1 MAIEFSTISQIQER
15 LANALILAVNA
26 GQLDTSKQI
35 DPNIRNSFALGLV
48 KSMSAGFDENNDNI
62 KEVLKQLF
70 PQTATDEYLEL
81 WASWFGITRKD
92 PVKAEGYAI
101 FTGTASTTIPNATTI
116 QKADGTQYE
125 TQASATISAQTIGIT
140 TLTRSGSTATA
151 TTTANHN
158 LATGVS
164 VVIAGASQTEYNITA
179 TINVIS
185 NTQFTYTISGT
196 PASPATG
203 TITAS
208 FTSAFVA
215 IKAIDY
221 GVNGNSAGG
230 SQLTL
235 ISPIVDVNDNCYLS
249 YDGLTLGLDAE
260 TDDQLRSRL
269 NERCANF
276 TAPFTA
282 SGLPVFIKERI
293 AGITRVWVQ
302 TATPSAGYVTIYF
315 TRDNDTNIIPTS
327 SQVNA
332 VKNAII
338 DVDNGIKPANTPDNY
353 VIVSSPTAVPIAITF
368 ATLSP
373 NTVAMKTA
381 ITTTLTDYFKSPS
394 INVGGDITLN
404 EINALIYGVIDED
417 GNSPIFT
424 LSAPSST
431 TVISDSQLAIL
442 GTITYP

>member
-158 LATGVS
+158 LATGLS
-164 VVIAGASQTEYNITA
+164 VAIAGASQTEYNITA

-221 GVNGNSAGG
+221 GINGNSAGG

-235 ISPIVDVNDNCYLS
+235 ISPIVDLNDNCYLS

-282 SGLPVFIKERI
+282 SGLPVFIKEKI

-315 TRDNDTNIIPTS
+315 TRDNDANIIPTS
-327 SQVNA
+327 SQVSA

-373 NTVAMKTA
+373 NTVAIKTA

-417 GNSPIFT
+417 GNSPTFT
-424 LSAPSST
+424 LSAPAST

>member
-15 LANALILAVNA
+15 LANALILAVNS
-26 GQLDTSKQI
+26 GQPDTSKHI

-48 KSMSAGFDENNDNI
+48 KAMSAGFDENNDNV
-62 KEVLKQLF
+62 KEVLKQMF
-70 PQTATDEYLEL
+70 PHTATGEYLEL
-81 WASWFGITRKD
+81 WASWYGITRKD
-92 PVKAEGYAI
+92 PVKAEGYAV
-101 FTGTASTTIPNATTI
+101 FTGTASTIIPNATAI

-140 TLTRSGSTATA
+140 TLTRSGSTTTA

-164 VVIAGASQTEYNITA
+164 VTIAGASQSDYNITA

-196 PASPATG
+196 PASPGTG

-208 FTSAFVA
+208 FTSAFVF
-215 IKAIDY
+215 IKALDY

-230 SQLTL
+230 SQLSL

-260 TDDQLRSRL
+260 TDDQLRTRF
-269 NERCANF
+269 NARCAYF
-276 TAPFTA
+276 GSPFSA
-282 SGLPVFIKERI
+282 SGLSIFIKETI

-302 TATPSAGYVTIYF
+302 EAEPHPGYVTIYF
-315 TRDNDTNIIPTS
+315 ARDYDTNIIPTA

-338 DVDNGIKPANTPDNY
+338 DFDNGIKPANTPHNY
-353 VIVSSPTAVPIAITF
+353 VLVFAPTPVPIAITF

-373 NTVAMKTA
+373 NTATMKTA

-431 TVISDSQLAIL
+431 TAVSDSQLAIL

>member
-15 LANALILAVNA
+15 LANAFILAVNA

-35 DPNIRNSFALGLV
+35 DPNIRNSLAMATV
-48 KSMSAGFDENNDNI
+48 TSMSAGFDENNDNI

-92 PVKAEGYAI
+92 PVKAEGYAV
-101 FTGTASTTIPNATTI
+101 FTGTASTTIANATAI

-164 VVIAGASQTEYNITA
+164 VAIAGASQTEYNITA

-196 PASPATG
+196 PVSPATG

-215 IKAIDY
+215 IKAVNY

-260 TDDQLRSRL
+260 TDDELRSRL
-269 NERCANF
+269 NQRCANF

-282 SGLPVFIKERI
+282 SGLPVFIKEKI
-293 AGITRVWVQ
+293 AGITRVWIQ

-315 TRDNDTNIIPTS
+315 TRDNDANIIPTS

-381 ITTTLTDYFKSPS
+381 ITTTLTDYFKSPA

>member
-15 LANALILAVNA
+15 LANSLILAVNA
-26 GQLDTSKQI
+26 GQPDTSKHI

-48 KSMSAGFDENNDNI
+48 KAMSAGFDENNDNA

-70 PQTATDEYLEL
+70 PHTATGEYLEL

-92 PVKAEGYAI
+92 PVKAEGFAV
-101 FTGTASTTIPNATTI
+101 FTGTASTTIANATAI

-164 VVIAGASQTEYNITA
+164 VTIAGASQSDYNITA

-208 FTSAFVA
+208 FTSAFVF
-215 IKAIDY
+215 IKALDY

-230 SQLTL
+230 SQLSL

-260 TDDQLRSRL
+260 TDDQLRTRL

-302 TATPSAGYVTIYF
+302 GATPSIGYVTIYF
-315 TRDNDTNIIPTS
+315 TRDNDTNIIPTA

-338 DVDNGIKPANTPDNY
+338 DIDNGIKPPNTPDNY
-353 VIVSSPTAVPIAITF
+353 VIVSAPTPVPIAITF

-373 NTVAMKTA
+373 NTATMKTA

-417 GNSPIFT
+417 GNSPTFT

-431 TVISDSQLAIL
+431 TAVSDSQLATL

>member
-15 LANALILAVNA
+15 LANALILAVNS
-26 GQLDTSKQI
+26 GQPDTSKHI

-48 KSMSAGFDENNDNI
+48 KAMSAGFDENNDNA
-62 KEVLKQLF
+62 KEVLKQMF
-70 PQTATDEYLEL
+70 PHTATGEFLEL
-81 WASWFGITRKD
+81 WASWYGITRKD
-92 PVKAEGYAI
+92 PVKAEGYAV
-101 FTGTASTTIPNATTI
+101 FTGTASTIIPNATAI

-164 VVIAGASQTEYNITA
+164 VTIAGASQSDYNITA

-208 FTSAFVA
+208 FTSAFVF
-215 IKAIDY
+215 IKALDY

-230 SQLTL
+230 SQLSL

-260 TDDQLRSRL
+260 TDDQLRTRF
-269 NERCANF
+269 NTRCSFFGSSFSAF
-276 TAPFTA
+276 
-282 SGLPVFIKERI
+282 GLSIFIKEKI

-302 TATPSAGYVTIYF
+302 EAEPHPGYVTIYF
-315 TRDNDTNIIPTS
+315 ARDYDTNIIPTA

-332 VKNAII
+332 VKNEII
-338 DVDNGIKPANTPDNY
+338 NFDNGIKTANTPNNY
-353 VIVSSPTAVPIAITF
+353 VLVYAPTPVPIAITF

-373 NTVAMKTA
+373 NTATMKTA

-417 GNSPIFT
+417 GNSPTFT

-431 TVISDSQLAIL
+431 TAVSDSQLAIL

>member
-15 LANALILAVNA
+15 LANALILAVNS

-101 FTGTASTTIPNATTI
+101 FTGTASTTIPNSTAI

-164 VVIAGASQTEYNITA
+164 VAIAGASQTEYNITA

-196 PASPATG
+196 PVSPATG

-235 ISPIVDVNDNCYLS
+235 VSPIVDVNDSCYLS

-260 TDDQLRSRL
+260 TDDELRSRL

-315 TRDNDTNIIPTS
+315 TRDNDANIIPTS

-338 DVDNGIKPANTPDNY
+338 DVDTGIKPANTPDNY
-353 VIVSSPTAVPIAITF
+353 VIVSSPTAVSIAITF

-404 EINALIYGVIDED
+404 EINSLIYGVIDED
-417 GNSPIFT
+417 GNSPTFT

>member
-15 LANALILAVNA
+15 LANAFILAVNA
-26 GQLDTSKQI
+26 GQPDTSKHI

-48 KSMSAGFDENNDNI
+48 KSMSAGFDENNDKG
-62 KEVLKQLF
+62 KEVLKQMF
-70 PQTATDEYLEL
+70 PHTATGEYLEL

-92 PVKAEGYAI
+92 PVKAEGYAV
-101 FTGTASTTIPNATTI
+101 FTGTASTTIPNATAI

-125 TQASATISAQTIGIT
+125 TQASATISTQTIGIT

-164 VVIAGASQTEYNITA
+164 VTIAGASQSDYNITA

-208 FTSAFVA
+208 FTSAFVF
-215 IKAIDY
+215 IKALEY

-230 SQLTL
+230 SQLSL

-260 TDDQLRSRL
+260 TDDELRTRL

-315 TRDNDTNIIPTS
+315 ARDNDTNIIPTA

-338 DVDNGIKPANTPDNY
+338 DIDNGIKPANTPDNY
-353 VIVSSPTAVPIAITF
+353 VIVSAPTPVSIAITF

-373 NTVAMKTA
+373 NTATMKTA

-404 EINALIYGVIDED
+404 EINALIYAVIDED
-417 GNSPIFT
+417 GNSPTFT

-431 TVISDSQLAIL
+431 TAVSDSQLATL

>member
-125 TQASATISAQTIGIT
+125 TQTSATISAQTIGIT

-164 VVIAGASQTEYNITA
+164 VAITGASQTEYNITA

-221 GVNGNSAGG
+221 GINGNSAGG

-235 ISPIVDVNDNCYLS
+235 ISPIVDVNDSCYLS

-260 TDDQLRSRL
+260 TDDELRSRL

-315 TRDNDTNIIPTS
+315 TRDNDASIIPTS

-338 DVDNGIKPANTPDNY
+338 DVDTGIKPANTPDNY

-373 NTVAMKTA
+373 NTIAMKNA

-404 EINALIYGVIDED
+404 ELNALIYGVIDED
-417 GNSPIFT
+417 GNSPTFT
-424 LSAPSST
+424 LSAPTST

>member
-1 MAIEFSTISQIQER
+1 MAIEFPTISQIQER
-15 LANALILAVNA
+15 IANALILAINA

-48 KSMSAGFDENNDNI
+48 KSMSAGFDENNDNV
-62 KEVLKQLF
+62 KEVLKQSF
-70 PQTATDEYLEL
+70 PHTATGIYLEL
-81 WASWFGITRKD
+81 WASWYGITRKD
-92 PVKAEGYAI
+92 PVKAEGYAV
-101 FTGTASTTIPNATTI
+101 FTGTASTTIPSATAI

-151 TTTANHN
+151 TTNSNHN
-158 LATGVS
+158 LATGLS
-164 VVIAGASQTEYNITA
+164 VTIAGASQTEYNITA

-208 FTSAFVA
+208 FTSAYIA

-221 GVNGNSAGG
+221 GVNGNSLGG
-230 SQLTL
+230 SQLSL
-235 ISPIVDVNDNCYLS
+235 ISPIVDVNDTCYLS

-260 TDDQLRSRL
+260 TDDQLRSRF

-276 TAPFTA
+276 AAPFTS
-282 SGLPVFIKERI
+282 SGLPIFIKEKV

-302 TATPSAGYVTIYF
+302 SAEPLPGYVTIYF
-315 TRDNDTNIIPTS
+315 TRDNDANIIPTA
-327 SQVNA
+327 SQVNT

-338 DVDNGIKPANTPDNY
+338 DFDTGIKPAPTPNDY
-353 VIVSSPTAVPIAITF
+353 VIVSAPTAVPIAITF

-373 NTVAMKTA
+373 NTVAMKNA

-394 INVGGDITLN
+394 INVGDDITVN
-404 EINALIYGVIDED
+404 QINALIYGVIDED
-417 GNSPIFT
+417 GNSPTFT
-424 LSAPSST
+424 LSTPSST
-431 TVISDSQLAIL
+431 TVVSDSQLATL

>member
-235 ISPIVDVNDNCYLS
+235 ISPIINVNDSCYLS

-260 TDDQLRSRL
+260 TDDELRSRL

>member
-1 MAIEFSTISQIQER
+1 MAIEFPTILQIQER
-15 LANALILAVNA
+15 IANALILAINA

-35 DPNIRNSFALGLV
+35 DPNIRNSFALGFV

-62 KEVLKQLF
+62 KEVLKQSL
-70 PQTATDEYLEL
+70 PHTATGIYLEL

-92 PVKAEGYAI
+92 PVKAEGYAV
-101 FTGTASTTIPNATTI
+101 FTGTASTTIPSATAI

-151 TTTANHN
+151 TTNSNHN
-158 LATGVS
+158 LATGLS
-164 VVIAGASQTEYNITA
+164 VTIAGASQTEYNITA

-208 FTSAFVA
+208 FTSAYIA

-221 GVNGNSAGG
+221 GVNGNSLGG

-235 ISPIVDVNDNCYLS
+235 ISPIVDVNDACYLS
-249 YDGLTLGLDAE
+249 YDGLTLGLNAE
-260 TDDQLRSRL
+260 TDDQLRSRF

-276 TAPFTA
+276 AAHFTS
-282 SGLPVFIKERI
+282 SGLPIFIKEKV

-302 TATPSAGYVTIYF
+302 TATPSPGYVTIYF
-315 TRDNDTNIIPTS
+315 TRDNEANIIPTA
-327 SQVNA
+327 SQVNI

-338 DVDNGIKPANTPDNY
+338 DFDTGIKPAPTPNDY
-353 VIVSSPTAVPIAITF
+353 VIVSAPTAVPIAITF

-373 NTVAMKTA
+373 NTVAMKNA

-394 INVGGDITLN
+394 INVGDDITVN
-404 EINALIYGVIDED
+404 QINALIYGVIDED
-417 GNSPIFT
+417 GNSPTFT
-424 LSAPSST
+424 LSTPSST
-431 TVISDSQLAIL
+431 TVVSDSQLATL

>member
-1 MAIEFSTISQIQER
+1 MAIEFSTITQIQER
-15 LANALILAVNA
+15 LSNALILAVNA
-26 GQLDTSKQI
+26 GQLDSSKHI

-48 KSMSAGFDENNDNI
+48 KSMSVGFDENNDNI

-92 PVKAEGYAI
+92 PVKAEGYVV
-101 FTGTASTTIPNATTI
+101 FTGIATTSIPNATAI

-125 TQASATISAQTIGIT
+125 TQASATISAQTIGLSS
-140 TLTRSGSTATA
+140 LTRSGSVATA
-151 TTTANHN
+151 TTTSNHN

-164 VVIAGASQTEYNITA
+164 VTISGASQSEYNITA
-179 TINVIS
+179 TITVIS
-185 NTQFTYTISGT
+185 NTEFTYAVSGS

-203 TITAS
+203 TINAS
-208 FTSAFVA
+208 FTTAYVA
-215 IKAIDY
+215 IKAIEY
-221 GVNGNSAGG
+221 GSNGNSAGG
-230 SQLTL
+230 SQLSL
-235 ISPIVDVNDNCYLS
+235 VSPIVDVDDTCLLT

-260 TDDQLRSRL
+260 TDEELRLRL
-269 NERCANF
+269 KERTSNF

-282 SGLPVFIKERI
+282 SGLPVFIKEKI
-293 AGITRVWVQ
+293 AGVTRVWPQ

-315 TRDNDTNIIPTS
+315 TRDNDSNIIPTA

-353 VIVSSPTAVPIAITF
+353 IIVSAPTAISINITF
-368 ATLSP
+368 STLSP
-373 NTVAMKTA
+373 NNVAMKSA
-381 ITTTLTDYFKSPS
+381 ITQALTDYFKSAS
-394 INVGGDITLN
+394 VNVGGDISLN
-404 EINALIYGVIDED
+404 ELNALIYSVVDEE
-417 GNSPIFT
+417 GNSPTFT
-424 LSAPSST
+424 LSAPSSNT
-431 TVISDSQLAIL
+431 AISDTQLAIL

>member
-15 LANALILAVNA
+15 LANALILAVNV

-48 KSMSAGFDENNDNI
+48 KSMSAGFDENNDNA

-70 PQTATDEYLEL
+70 PHTATDEYLEL

-92 PVKAEGYAI
+92 PVKAEGYVV
-101 FTGTASTTIPNATTI
+101 FTGTASTTIANATAI

-164 VVIAGASQTEYNITA
+164 VTIAGASQSDYNITA

-208 FTSAFVA
+208 FTSAFVF
-215 IKAIDY
+215 IKALEY

-230 SQLTL
+230 SQLSL

-249 YDGLTLGLDAE
+249 YDGLTLGLNAE
-260 TDDQLRSRL
+260 TDDELRTRFKA
-269 NERCANF
+269 RCSF
-276 TAPFTA
+276 FGSPFSA
-282 SGLPVFIKERI
+282 SGLSIFIKERI

-302 TATPSAGYVTIYF
+302 EAEPHPGYVTIYF
-315 TRDNDTNIIPTS
+315 TRDYDTNIIPTA

-332 VKNAII
+332 VKNEII
-338 DVDNGIKPANTPDNY
+338 DFDNGIKPAPTPHNY
-353 VIVSSPTAVPIAITF
+353 VIVSAPTPVPITITF

-373 NTVAMKTA
+373 NTATMKTA

-417 GNSPIFT
+417 GNSPTFT

-431 TVISDSQLAIL
+431 TAVSDSQLATL

>member
-48 KSMSAGFDENNDNI
+48 KSMSAGFDENNDNV

-70 PQTATDEYLEL
+70 PQTATGEYLEL
-81 WASWFGITRKD
+81 WASWYGITRKD
-92 PVKAEGYAI
+92 PVKAEGYAV
-101 FTGTASTTIPNATTI
+101 FTGTASTTIPSATAI

-125 TQASATISAQTIGIT
+125 TQSSATISAQTIGIT

-164 VVIAGASQTEYNITA
+164 VTIAGASQSEYNITA
-179 TINVIS
+179 TINVVS
-185 NTQFTYTISGT
+185 NTQFTYTISGS

-208 FTSAFVA
+208 FTSAYVF
-215 IKAIDY
+215 IKALDY

-235 ISPIVDVNDNCYLS
+235 ISPIVDVNDSCYLS

-260 TDDQLRSRL
+260 TDEQLRSRL
-269 NERCANF
+269 NERCSNF

-282 SGLPVFIKERI
+282 SGLPVFIKEKV

-302 TATPSAGYVTIYF
+302 DATPSAGYATIYF
-315 TRDNDTNIIPTS
+315 TRDNDTNIIPTA

-338 DVDNGIKPANTPDNY
+338 DVDAGIKPSNTPNDY
-353 VIVSSPTAVPIAITF
+353 VIVSAPTAVPVAITF

-417 GNSPIFT
+417 GNSPTFT

-431 TVISDSQLAIL
+431 TVVSDSQLATL

>member
-26 GQLDTSKQI
+26 GQLDISKQI

-48 KSMSAGFDENNDNI
+48 KSMSAGFDENNDNV

-92 PVKAEGYAI
+92 PVKAEGYAF
-101 FTGTASTTIPNATTI
+101 FTGTASTTIPSATAI

-164 VVIAGASQTEYNITA
+164 VTIAGASQTEYNITA
-179 TINVIS
+179 TINVVS
-185 NTQFTYTISGT
+185 NTQFTYTISGS

-208 FTSAFVA
+208 FTSAYVA

-235 ISPIVDVNDNCYLS
+235 ISPIVDVNDTCYLS

-260 TDDQLRSRL
+260 TDEQLRSRL
-269 NERCANF
+269 NERCSNF

-282 SGLPVFIKERI
+282 SGLPVFIKEKV

-315 TRDNDTNIIPTS
+315 TRDNDTNIIPTA

-338 DVDNGIKPANTPDNY
+338 DFDTGIKPANTPDNY
-353 VIVSSPTAVPIAITF
+353 VVVSAPTAVPIAITF

-381 ITTTLTDYFKSPS
+381 ITTTLTDYFKSPA
-394 INVGGDITLN
+394 INVGDDITVN
-404 EINALIYGVIDED
+404 QVNALIYGVIDED
-417 GNSPIFT
+417 GNSPTFT
-424 LSAPSST
+424 LSTPSST
-431 TVISDSQLAIL
+431 TVVSDSQLATL